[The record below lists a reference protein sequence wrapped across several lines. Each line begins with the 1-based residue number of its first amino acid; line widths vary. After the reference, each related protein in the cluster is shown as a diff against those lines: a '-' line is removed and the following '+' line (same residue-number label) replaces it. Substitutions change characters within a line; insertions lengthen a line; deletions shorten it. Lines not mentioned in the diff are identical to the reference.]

1 MELKQATN
9 VTYRETGLNEEV
21 LEKLIAFSVQWESE
35 NSCWGYRANARE
47 DIEGRRIF
55 LAYQGNQMIGYLF
68 GKTECQPNKQAEIPP
83 ETPVF
88 YVEELYIQPDFR
100 SQGIGKGLF
109 QYAEKRLKG
118 EVEYLVLSTA
128 TKNWKAILHFYLEEV
143 DMRFWA
149 ATLYRRIPADI

>member
-1 MELKQATN
+1 M
-9 VTYRETGLNEEV
+9 TGMTSVIPVIIPSYEPDERLISL
-21 LEKLIAFSVQWESE
+21 LE
-35 NSCWGYRANARE
+35 
-47 DIEGRRIF
+47 
-55 LAYQGNQMIGYLF
+55 
-68 GKTECQPNKQAEIPP
+68 
-83 ETPVF
+83 
-88 YVEELYIQPDFR
+88 DFR

-128 TKNWKAILHFYLEEV
+128 TKNWTGILHFYLEEV